1 MGLATPVAFRHVRT
15 LEYVGGGEA
24 PQHVVAAF
32 VRKGCLR
39 CILAGLAMHSP
50 STESVSR
57 VSLRALLTLAWPVIL
72 ARATQ
77 SVIGF
82 CDALMVAP
90 LGEEPLAAATT
101 GALNTIA
108 FVILPMGTVFILQ
121 SFAAQLRGRGDLGA
135 IPRYAWYGMGLALL
149 SGLFALAFRPFIGDM
164 LQRFG
169 YAPRV
174 EGLMTSYLT
183 IRLLSVAP
191 AVGLEALGNWYGGL
205 GNTRAA
211 MVAGIVAMV
220 SNVLGNYLLITPHLG
235 MPGYGVAG
243 AAWASVA
250 ASWIGFFVIFAG
262 FLRERFGDKSAMSS
276 LSELT
281 FSGLGRVL
289 RFGLPNGVNW
299 FLEFAAFALFINL
312 VVGHLGTTVLA
323 AFNVVIQ
330 INSISFMPA
339 FGLASAGAIMV
350 GESIGRGAQHE
361 VWPWLKLTSQ
371 VACAWMGSV
380 ALIYLTC
387 SAFLMGWFRPEGVS
401 GAALVEVGAG
411 MLALSA
417 VWQLFDALGLTFG
430 EALRAAGDTAYCM
443 LLRVVLAWTVFMPAA
458 WYTVRV
464 MNGGTTAVMISLIL
478 YLVLIAVGLALRFAS
493 GKWRNIDLVG
503 SEPTP

>member
-1 MGLATPVAFRHVRT
+1 VRSRYAHRI
-15 LEYVGGGEA
+15 LFGFAMNSPPISA
-24 PQHVVAAF
+24 P
-32 VRKGCLR
+32 
-39 CILAGLAMHSP
+39 
-50 STESVSR
+50 SR

-90 LGEEPLAAATT
+90 LGEEALAAATT

-121 SFAAQLRGRGDLGA
+121 SFAAQLRGRGELGA
-135 IPRYAWYGMGLALL
+135 IPRYAWYGVALAVL
-149 SGLFALAFRPFIGDM
+149 SGLFALMCRPFTADL

-174 EGLMTSYLT
+174 HELMTSYLT
-183 IRLLSVAP
+183 VRLLSVAP
-191 AVGLEALGNWYGGL
+191 AVGIEALGNWYGGL

-211 MVAGIVAMV
+211 MIAGIVAMA
-220 SNVLGNYLLITPHLG
+220 SNVVANYILIGPHFGL
-235 MPGYGVAG
+235 PGYGVTG
-243 AAWASVA
+243 AAWASVLA
-250 ASWIGFFVIFAG
+250 TWLGFSVIFVA
-262 FLRERFGDKSAMSS
+262 FLRERYGERSVLHAISD
-276 LSELT
+276 LT
-281 FSGLGRVL
+281 FSGLWRVM

-350 GESIGRGAQHE
+350 GESIGRRAPEE
-361 VWPWLKLTSQ
+361 VWPWLKLTSK
-371 VACAWMGSV
+371 VACVWMGSV
-380 ALIYLTC
+380 ALVYLSF
-387 SAFLMGWFRPEGVS
+387 SALLMGWFRPSGVT
-401 GAALVEVGAG
+401 GEALVEVGAG

-443 LLRVVLAWTVFMPAA
+443 MLRVLLAWTVFVPGA

-464 MNGGTTAVMISLIL
+464 LHGGTTAVMISLIV
-478 YLVLIAVGLALRFAS
+478 YLVLIALGLGRRFAS

-503 SEPTP
+503 SEPAP